1 MNIGIDHGYYAIK
14 TRHFSFPAGISEYSH
29 EPYTLQNTL
38 EYGGKFF
45 VCGTG
50 RQPILRNKMENDN
63 YYLLTLAAIAKE
75 IKQRGEKAECS
86 VNLAA
91 GLPLAGFGREKK
103 PFREYLLRSSQPVCF
118 KFEGIPYKVT
128 IEDVKLFP
136 QGYSAIAID
145 PELIQ
150 NEPSVLLMDIGGW
163 TVDLMRLD
171 NGVPNASTCRSL
183 ELGMIRCI
191 DETKEQI
198 RRDVGLSV
206 TDAQV
211 ERVLAGKACS
221 MDEDARSIIQKQ
233 GRLYTERLLSA
244 AMESGFD
251 LKAIPVI
258 MLGGGAAVVKGNVSE
273 QDGLCRVFAL
283 IDDRVNAEGFE
294 RIFGHLSGGVSKGCN
309 RPLFGF
315 RPNLQNERHRRAWEI
330 LQAVPDGQKN
340 AFLVQAILESQEK
353 ETFETTLRRVL
364 REELQAVPSQP
375 VKQPEEA
382 IPQEMMGFLGSL
394 LGED

>member
-14 TRHFSFPAGISEYSH
+14 TRHFSFPAGIAVYSH

-38 EYGGKFF
+38 EYGGKFY

-50 RQPILRNKMENDN
+50 RQPILRNKTENDN
-63 YYLLTLAAIAKE
+63 YYLLTLAAIARE
-75 IKQRGEKAECS
+75 IKQRGENTECS
-86 VNLAA
+86 VTLAA

-103 PFREYLLRSSQPVCF
+103 FFREYLLRSSQPVCF
-118 KFEGIPYKVT
+118 KFEGVPYKIT

-136 QGYSAIAID
+136 QGYSAIAIH

-183 ELGMIRCI
+183 ELGIIRCI
-191 DETKEQI
+191 DETKEQV

-211 ERVLAGKACS
+211 ERVLAGKPCS
-221 MDEDARSIIQKQ
+221 MDEKARSIIRRQ

-244 AMESGFD
+244 VMESGFD
-251 LKAIPVI
+251 LKAIPVV
-258 MLGGGAAVVKGNVSE
+258 MLGGGASVVKGNVSP

-283 IDDRVNAEGFE
+283 TDDRVNAEGFE
-294 RIFGHLSGGVSKGCN
+294 RILGQFSGGLGKG
-309 RPLFGF
+309 
-315 RPNLQNERHRRAWEI
+315 
-330 LQAVPDGQKN
+330 
-340 AFLVQAILESQEK
+340 
-353 ETFETTLRRVL
+353 
-364 REELQAVPSQP
+364 
-375 VKQPEEA
+375 
-382 IPQEMMGFLGSL
+382 
-394 LGED
+394 